1 MDEAIRDEMAKLDLM
16 ELKRNHVGPLEDEAA
31 LPDNDDKDDKVDADA
46 DAVNKDN
53 ARTIVKNEEVGPV
66 GEREGEDVAAPPREN
81 NELAEA
87 QMSEDKVVENDMKD
101 VAAKGE
107 LVEWVEP

>member
-1 MDEAIRDEMAKLDLM
+1 MAKLDLM

-31 LPDNDDKDDKVDADA
+31 LPDDDDKDDKLDA

-53 ARTIVKNEEVGPV
+53 TGTIVKGEEVGPV
-66 GEREGEDVAAPPREN
+66 GEREGEEVAAPPREK

-87 QMSEDKVVENDMKD
+87 QMSEDKVV
-101 VAAKGE
+101 AKGE
-107 LVEWVEP
+107 LVSGLRHGPKV